1 MKTIAL
7 DCDGVL
13 LDYNTAYSKAWFNV
27 FGERLV
33 LNNPAAYWPMERWN
47 ARRLVSNE
55 LEQFR
60 CAFDHAFWST
70 IPAVPGALEA
80 CQRLADQGYN
90 LVCVTALPEKF
101 ADARAQNLRDLGF
114 PISRVVTTSNVI
126 VGGSPKAQAIA
137 DLGPV
142 AFVDD
147 YGPYLVG
154 VVPPVHLALILRDP
168 VGSPNAGK
176 LLDIPDSCH
185 ADLLGFADWWL
196 SREEPWTGQNGES
209 QHGANL

>member
-33 LNNPAAYWPMERWN
+33 LNNPRSYWPMERWN

-60 CAFDHAFWST
+60 SAFDVEFWST

-80 CQRLADQGYN
+80 CERLADQGYN
-90 LVCVTALPEKF
+90 LVCVTALPERF
-101 ADARAQNLRDLGF
+101 ADARAQNLQDLGF
-114 PISRVVTTSNVI
+114 PISRVITTGAEI
-126 VGGSPKAQAIA
+126 AGGSPKAQTIA
-137 DLGPV
+137 ELSPV

-147 YGPYLVG
+147 YAPYLVG

-168 VGSPNAGK
+168 VGSPNVGE
-176 LLDIPDSCH
+176 LLDIPDSSH
-185 ADLLGFADWWL
+185 ADLLDFANWWL
-196 SREEPWTGQNGES
+196 SREVPWTGQNGNS
-209 QHGANL
+209 PRSTNL

>member
-33 LNNPAAYWPMERWN
+33 LNNPRSYWPMERLN
-47 ARRLVSNE
+47 ARRLMGVE

-60 CAFDHAFWST
+60 SAFDLEFWTT

-80 CQRLADQGYN
+80 CERLADQGYN

-114 PISRVVTTSNVI
+114 PITRVITTGSEI
-126 VGGSPKAQAIA
+126 AGGNPKAQAIA

-147 YGPYLVG
+147 YAPYLVG
-154 VVPPVHLALILRDP
+154 VAPPVHLALILRDP
-168 VGSPNAGK
+168 VRSPNVGE
-176 LLDIPDSCH
+176 LLDIPDSSH
-185 ADLLGFADWWL
+185 ADLLAFANWWL
-196 SREEPWTGQNGES
+196 SREVPWTGQKGNPPRNT
-209 QHGANL
+209 NL